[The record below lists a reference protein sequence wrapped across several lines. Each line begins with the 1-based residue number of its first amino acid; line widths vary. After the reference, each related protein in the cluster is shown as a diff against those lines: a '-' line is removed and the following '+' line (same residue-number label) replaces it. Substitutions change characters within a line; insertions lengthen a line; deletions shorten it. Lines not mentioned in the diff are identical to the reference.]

1 MQILIAALIAALV
14 MSQYLLWLD
23 EDGLRQTYALRIS
36 VQAQTEEN
44 AAINEGN
51 RALEADIKD
60 LKTGLVAIEERA
72 RSEMGMIRQDETFYR
87 LLENPKSKSTRPAT
101 PSPPLKSGSSN
112 LTQTLI
118 PSPAAARSAPTL
130 KSAAPVRAIPADPP
144 RTASSSPS
152 NE

>member
-23 EDGLRQTYALRIS
+23 EDGVRQTYALRIS
-36 VQAQTEEN
+36 IQAQTDEN

-87 LLENPKSKSTRPAT
+87 LLEHPKSKSTQPAT
-101 PSPPLKSGSSN
+101 PSPPRKSSPSN

-118 PSPAAARSAPTL
+118 PSAAARSAPTL
-130 KSAAPVRAIPADPP
+130 KSTAPVSAIPADPP